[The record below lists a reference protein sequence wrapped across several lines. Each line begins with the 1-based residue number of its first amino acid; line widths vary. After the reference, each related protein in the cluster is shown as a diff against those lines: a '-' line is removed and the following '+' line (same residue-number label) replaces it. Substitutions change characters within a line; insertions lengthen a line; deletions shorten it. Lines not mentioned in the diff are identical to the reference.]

1 MQHSQGNKF
10 YTYMKTSF
18 EKFMAFNAVKS
29 VEPTKVEM
37 GEVKI
42 ELATYQD
49 ELAAIEKEYRNG
61 LGMMETYA
69 IKLEQ
74 EENKVRESISKY
86 RDKIAQSK
94 VAILNDLKKYG
105 INELPNDWKRMFD
118 KLDARV
124 RDIKSIKGIVS
135 TVKSV

>member
-1 MQHSQGNKF
+1 
-10 YTYMKTSF
+10 MKTSF
-18 EKFMAFNAVKS
+18 EKFMASSAVQS
-29 VEPTKVEM
+29 VEL
-37 GEVKI
+37 GEVKV
-42 ELATYQD
+42 ELASYQD

-74 EENKVRESISKY
+74 EENKVRESVAKY
-86 RDKIAQSK
+86 RDVIAKSK
-94 VAILNDLKKYG
+94 VNILNDLKKYG
-105 INELPNDWKRMFD
+105 ITELPADWKRMFD

>member
-1 MQHSQGNKF
+1 
-10 YTYMKTSF
+10 MKTSF
-18 EKFMAFNAVKS
+18 EKFMASSAVQE
-29 VEPTKVEM
+29 VELGEHKVE
-37 GEVKI
+37 
-42 ELATYQD
+42 LASYQD
-49 ELAAIEKEYRNG
+49 ELVAIEKEYRNG

-74 EENKVRESISKY
+74 EENKVRESVAKY
-86 RDKIAQSK
+86 RDVIAKSK
-94 VAILNDLKKYG
+94 VNILNDLKKYG
-105 INELPNDWKRMFD
+105 ITELPADWKRMFD

>member
-1 MQHSQGNKF
+1 
-10 YTYMKTSF
+10 MKTSF
-18 EKFMAFNAVKS
+18 EKFMASSAVNQ
-29 VEPTKVEM
+29 VELGEHKVE
-37 GEVKI
+37 
-42 ELATYQD
+42 LASYQD
-49 ELAAIEKEYRNG
+49 ELAGIEKEYRNG

-74 EENKVRESISKY
+74 EENKVRESVAQY
-86 RDKIAQSK
+86 RDVIAKSK
-94 VAILNDLKKYG
+94 VNILNDLKKYG
-105 INELPNDWKRMFD
+105 ITELPADWKRMFD

>member
-1 MQHSQGNKF
+1 
-10 YTYMKTSF
+10 MKTSF
-18 EKFMAFNAVKS
+18 QKFMASEAVKS

-74 EENKVRESISKY
+74 EENKVRDSISKY

-135 TVKSV
+135 QVKSV

>member
-1 MQHSQGNKF
+1 
-10 YTYMKTSF
+10 MKTSF

>member
-1 MQHSQGNKF
+1 
-10 YTYMKTSF
+10 MKTSF
-18 EKFMAFNAVKS
+18 EKFMASSAVKS

-74 EENKVRESISKY
+74 EENKVRDSISKY

-135 TVKSV
+135 QVKSV

>member
-1 MQHSQGNKF
+1 
-10 YTYMKTSF
+10 MKTSF
-18 EKFMAFNAVKS
+18 EKFMASSAVNQVELGAVK
-29 VEPTKVEM
+29 V
-37 GEVKI
+37 

-74 EENKVRESISKY
+74 EENKVRESVAKY
-86 RDKIAQSK
+86 RDVIAKSK
-94 VAILNDLKKYG
+94 VNILNDLKKYG
-105 INELPNDWKRMFD
+105 ITELPADWKRMFD

>member
-1 MQHSQGNKF
+1 
-10 YTYMKTSF
+10 MKTSF
-18 EKFMAFNAVKS
+18 EKFMASSAVKS
-29 VEPTKVEM
+29 VEPIKVEM

-74 EENKVRESISKY
+74 EENKVRDSISKY

-135 TVKSV
+135 QVKSV

>member
-1 MQHSQGNKF
+1 
-10 YTYMKTSF
+10 MKTSF
-18 EKFMAFNAVKS
+18 EKFMASSAVKS

-74 EENKVRESISKY
+74 EENKVRDLISKY

-135 TVKSV
+135 QVKSV

>member
-1 MQHSQGNKF
+1 
-10 YTYMKTSF
+10 MKTSF
-18 EKFMAFNAVKS
+18 EKFMASSAVQ
-29 VEPTKVEM
+29 VEL
-37 GEVKI
+37 GEVKVD
-42 ELATYQD
+42 LASYQD

-74 EENKVRESISKY
+74 EENKVRESVAKY
-86 RDKIAQSK
+86 RDVIAKSK
-94 VAILNDLKKYG
+94 VGILNDLKKYG
-105 INELPNDWKRMFD
+105 ITELPADWKRMFD

>member
-1 MQHSQGNKF
+1 
-10 YTYMKTSF
+10 MKTSF
-18 EKFMAFNAVKS
+18 EKFMASSAVQEVS
-29 VEPTKVEM
+29 NVEL
-37 GEVKI
+37 GEVKVD
-42 ELATYQD
+42 LASYQD

-74 EENKVRESISKY
+74 EENKVRESVAKY
-86 RDKIAQSK
+86 RDVIAKSK
-94 VAILNDLKKYG
+94 VGILNDLKKYG
-105 INELPNDWKRMFD
+105 ITELPADWKRMFD